1 MDTVLID
8 DNDKRVNVPSAIDSR
23 YSTTIDSNDDGF
35 VWPDYLFI
43 ADDTIDKLD
52 KDREGVDVGGGG
64 GDIRNT
70 ISTTF

>member
-1 MDTVLID
+1 MDD
-8 DNDKRVNVPSAIDSR
+8 KDKRVNVPSIIDSR
-23 YSTTIDSNDDGF
+23 YSTTIDNNDDGV

-43 ADDTIDKLD
+43 VDDIIDRLER
-52 KDREGVDVGGGG
+52 DREGVDVGGGG